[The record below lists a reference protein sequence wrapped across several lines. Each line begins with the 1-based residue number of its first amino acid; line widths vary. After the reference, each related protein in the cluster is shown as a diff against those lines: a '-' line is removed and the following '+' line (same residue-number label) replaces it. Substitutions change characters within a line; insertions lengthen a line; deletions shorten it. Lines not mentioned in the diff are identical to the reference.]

1 MSYLQSKP
9 SDAKT
14 KYVKQSNSFAFPFT
28 AIQYQDDL
36 KLGLIL
42 NLIDPEIRGMLIIGD
57 RGTGKSTTIRALKA
71 ILPPIIR
78 AQGDPFNRSPQ
89 FCSKQLNLG
98 IINQLAGLQ
107 SGDNNSQ
114 QKTETNYAMMRIARW
129 KLNGFKNLEVK
140 KTPLIDLPL
149 GATEDRICGTINLE
163 RAVTSGKRG
172 FEPGLLANTHRGLL
186 YVDEVNLLDDHLV
199 DILLDAAASGSTIV
213 EREGVSVKH
222 PSKFILIGSG
232 NPEEGEIRPQL
243 LDRFGLYTEITTVQD
258 PAQRLQIIEA
268 RTHYDKRAECWSH
281 AYAKAESYIKE
292 RVVRSRYLL
301 QFVVLPNKLR
311 DAASQMCQT
320 LNVDGLRADI
330 VLCRSARALA
340 ALRGDKR
347 VNVEHFRRVSQLCLR
362 HRLRKDP
369 LESIDS
375 GSKVDQIFDEHF
387 GQFAE

>member
-1 MSYLQSKP
+1 MPYLDLNKSTT
-9 SDAKT
+9 KT
-14 KYVKQSNSFAFPFT
+14 KYNKQSSNTSFPFT

-36 KLGLIL
+36 KLGLML

-89 FCSKQLNLG
+89 FCSRQLNLG
-98 IINQLAGLQ
+98 VISELGNLQ
-107 SGDNNSQ
+107 NSSSSSSDSQ
-114 QKTETNYAMMRIARW
+114 TNYAMMRIARW

-258 PAQRLQIIEA
+258 PAKRLQIIEA
-268 RTHYDKRAECWSH
+268 RTDYDKRAECWSH
-281 AYAKAESYIKE
+281 AYSKAESYLKE
-292 RVVRSRYLL
+292 KIIRSRYLL
-301 QFVVLPNKLR
+301 QFVILPNKLR

-330 VLCRSARALA
+330 VLCRAARALA
-340 ALRGDKR
+340 AFQGQKR
-347 VNVEHFRRVSQLCLR
+347 VTVEHFRRISQLCLR

-369 LESIDS
+369 LEVIDS
-375 GSKVDQIFDEHF
+375 GSKVDQIFEEHF
-387 GQFAE
+387 GQLTD

>member
-1 MSYLQSKP
+1 MPYLDSNK
-9 SDAKT
+9 STAKT
-14 KYVKQSNSFAFPFT
+14 KYSKQSSSFAFPFT

-36 KLGLIL
+36 KLGLML

-89 FCSKQLNLG
+89 FCSRQLNLG
-98 IINQLAGLQ
+98 VISELGNLQ
-107 SGDNNSQ
+107 NPSSSSSPS
-114 QKTETNYAMMRIARW
+114 ETNYAMMRIARW

-258 PAQRLQIIEA
+258 PAKRLQIIEA
-268 RTHYDKRAECWSH
+268 RTDYDKRAECWSH
-281 AYAKAESYIKE
+281 AYAQAESYLKE
-292 RVVRSRYLL
+292 KVIRSRYLL
-301 QFVVLPNKLR
+301 QFVILPNKLR

-340 ALRGDKR
+340 AFQGQKR
-347 VNVEHFRRVSQLCLR
+347 VTVEHFQRISQLCLR

-369 LESIDS
+369 LEVIDS
-375 GSKVDQIFDEHF
+375 GSKVDQIFEEHF
-387 GQFAE
+387 GQLTD

>member
-1 MSYLQSKP
+1 MLNRSKDK
-9 SDAKT
+9 SVTKT
-14 KYVKQSNSFAFPFT
+14 IDTKKFLPFAFPFSG
-28 AIQYQDDL
+28 IQYQDDL
-36 KLGLIL
+36 KLGLML
-42 NLIDPEIRGMLIIGD
+42 NLVDPEIRGMLIIGD

-71 ILPPIIR
+71 ILPSIIR
-78 AQGDPFNRSPQ
+78 SQGDPFNRSPL

-98 IINQLAGLQ
+98 LIRKLL
-107 SGDNNSQ
+107 NSQ
-114 QKTETNYAMMRIARW
+114 DTIMYPVDIDSNYRMIRLSSW
-129 KLNGFKNLEVK
+129 KLNGFRNLEVK

-243 LDRFGLYTEITTVQD
+243 LDRFGLYTEITTVQV
-258 PAQRLQIIEA
+258 PTERLQIIEA
-268 RTHYDKRAECWSH
+268 RTDYDKRLEGWSF
-281 AYAKAESYIKE
+281 AYTMAESYVKQKII
-292 RVVRSRYLL
+292 RSRYLL
-301 QFVVLPNKLR
+301 QFVALPNTLR
-311 DAASQMCQT
+311 NAASQMCQT

-330 VLCRSARALA
+330 VLCRAARALA
-340 ALRGDKR
+340 AFQGENR
-347 VNVEHFRRVSQLCLR
+347 VRLEHFQRISQLCLR

-369 LESIDS
+369 LEIIDS
-375 GSKVDQIFDEHF
+375 GSKVDQIFEEYF
-387 GQFAE
+387 GHLAS

>member
-1 MSYLQSKP
+1 MPYLDKKQS
-9 SDAKT
+9 STKT
-14 KYVKQSNSFAFPFT
+14 KYAKQSASFSFPFT

-89 FCSKQLNLG
+89 FCSRQLNLG
-98 IINQLAGLQ
+98 VINQLTSLQ
-107 SGDNNSQ
+107 NTSTTTNEQ
-114 QKTETNYAMMRIARW
+114 QTNYAMMRIARW

-258 PAQRLQIIEA
+258 PAKRLQIIEA
-268 RTHYDKRAECWSH
+268 RTDYDKRAECWSH

-292 RVVRSRYLL
+292 RVIRSRYLL
-301 QFVVLPNKLR
+301 QFV
-311 DAASQMCQT
+311 
-320 LNVDGLRADI
+320 I
-330 VLCRSARALA
+330 
-340 ALRGDKR
+340 
-347 VNVEHFRRVSQLCLR
+347 
-362 HRLRKDP
+362 
-369 LESIDS
+369 
-375 GSKVDQIFDEHF
+375 
-387 GQFAE
+387 

>member
-1 MSYLQSKP
+1 MLNKDSNQ
-9 SDAKT
+9 ATTKT
-14 KYVKQSNSFAFPFT
+14 KYRKQSSSFAFPFT

-36 KLGLIL
+36 KLGLML

-71 ILPPIIR
+71 ILPPILR

-89 FCSKQLNLG
+89 FCSRQLNLG
-98 IINQLAGLQ
+98 VINDMGSFQNS
-107 SGDNNSQ
+107 SGSSNAS
-114 QKTETNYAMMRIARW
+114 KTNYAMMRISRW
-129 KLNGFKNLEVK
+129 KVNGFKNLEVK

-258 PAQRLQIIEA
+258 PEKRLQIIEA
-268 RTHYDKRAECWSH
+268 RTDYDKRSECWSY
-281 AYAKAESYIKE
+281 AYSQAESYLKE
-292 RVVRSRYLL
+292 KIIRTRYLL
-301 QFVVLPNKLR
+301 QFVILPNNLR

-330 VLCRSARALA
+330 VLCRAARALA
-340 ALRGDKR
+340 AFQGKKT
-347 VNVEHFRRVSQLCLR
+347 VTVEHFQRISQLCLR

-369 LESIDS
+369 LEVIDS
-375 GSKVDQIFDEHF
+375 GSKVEQIFEEHF
-387 GQFAE
+387 GSLID

>member
-1 MSYLQSKP
+1 MPYLNSNK
-9 SDAKT
+9 STTKT
-14 KYVKQSNSFAFPFT
+14 KYTKQSPSFSFPFT

-36 KLGLIL
+36 KLELML

-89 FCSKQLNLG
+89 FCSRQLNLG
-98 IINQLAGLQ
+98 VISELGNLQ
-107 SGDNNSQ
+107 NSSNNSNDSQ
-114 QKTETNYAMMRIARW
+114 TNYAMMRIARW

-258 PAQRLQIIEA
+258 PSKRLQIIEA
-268 RTHYDKRAECWSH
+268 RTDYDKRAECWSH
-281 AYAKAESYIKE
+281 AYSKAESYLKE
-292 RVVRSRYLL
+292 KVIRSRYLL
-301 QFVVLPNKLR
+301 QFVILPNKLR

-330 VLCRSARALA
+330 VLCRAARALA
-340 ALRGDKR
+340 AFQGQKR
-347 VNVEHFRRVSQLCLR
+347 VTVEHFKRISQLCLR

-369 LESIDS
+369 LEVIDS

-387 GQFAE
+387 GQLSDS

>member
-1 MSYLQSKP
+1 MPYLNKEKSTT
-9 SDAKT
+9 KT
-14 KYVKQSNSFAFPFT
+14 KYTKQSASFSFPFT

-89 FCSKQLNLG
+89 FCSRQLNLG
-98 IINQLAGLQ
+98 VISELGNLQ
-107 SGDNNSQ
+107 SSSGSSSNSQ
-114 QKTETNYAMMRIARW
+114 TNYAMMRIARW

-258 PAQRLQIIEA
+258 PAKRLQIIEA
-268 RTHYDKRAECWSH
+268 RTDYDKRAECWSH
-281 AYAKAESYIKE
+281 AYAKAESYLKE
-292 RVVRSRYLL
+292 KVIRSRYLL
-301 QFVVLPNKLR
+301 QFVILPNKLR

-330 VLCRSARALA
+330 VLCRAARALA
-340 ALRGDKR
+340 AFQGQKR
-347 VNVEHFRRVSQLCLR
+347 VTVEHFKRISQLCLR

-369 LESIDS
+369 LEVIDS

-387 GQFAE
+387 GQLAD